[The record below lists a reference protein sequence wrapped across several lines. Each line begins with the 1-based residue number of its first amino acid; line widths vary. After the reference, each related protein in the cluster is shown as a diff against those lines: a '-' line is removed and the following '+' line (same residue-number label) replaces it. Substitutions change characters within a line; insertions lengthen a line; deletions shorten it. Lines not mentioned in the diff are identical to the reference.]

1 MQDLQQLWTGLLEK
15 WLRISVRDRWVLSAF
30 ALFLVLMVLYMAIVR
45 PINQYR
51 HNASSRY
58 SSNVELATWIET
70 HRARFSASNTNNS
83 QVSNRGG
90 RSLVALVNE
99 SSREYQ
105 LDISRVEPKAQNIVR
120 LWLDAVKFNELITW
134 FDVLHE
140 QYGIAIQ
147 DISIDQTDT
156 AGVVRVNVT
165 FRG

>member
-1 MQDLQQLWTGLLEK
+1 MQELQQLWTELLDK
-15 WLRISVRDRWVLSAF
+15 WTRLSARDRW
-30 ALFLVLMVLYMAIVR
+30 ALGGLAVFLIMLLLYVAIVQ

-51 HNASSRY
+51 QNANSRY
-58 SSNVELATWIET
+58 LSNAELVGWIET
-70 HRARFSASNTNNS
+70 HRARLSASNTNNT
-83 QVSNRGG
+83 QVSNRRG
-90 RSLVALVNE
+90 RSLVAMVNE

-105 LDISRVEPKAQNIVR
+105 LEISRVEPKAQNSVR
-120 LWLDAVKFNELITW
+120 LWLDAVKFNDLITW
-134 FDVLHE
+134 FGVLHE